1 MSVNTMDINDVY
13 QVLNDLH
20 EQATGQKA
28 IAPTDTASFVS
39 MANTTLQ
46 AGTDVVFNALMQMV
60 SRTIFS
66 VRPYSRKFGGLERS
80 AEEWGAI
87 VRKISI
93 ADTPAE
99 QDEAFFGD
107 ALVDGQSVD
116 HYKIKKSNILEM
128 RYYGSNAYQNRY
140 TVYEDQI
147 KAAFTSPAQLGSFLT
162 LQTQNASDKWEQWLE
177 ELTRGLLANTIG
189 AKIQLNNGVIHLLT
203 EYNAA
208 TELSLTAKTVY
219 QPDNFAPFMRWV
231 YARVKTIARLMSNR
245 SNLFQV
251 EITGKPI
258 MRHTDA
264 RDLKMYMT
272 SSAMDQMETQVMAT
286 TFNDNYLQLADREY
300 VDYWQNIESPTG
312 ISVTPSW
319 INAAGAVQTA
329 ESAVTANNIFGV
341 LFDRDAMAYNHY
353 LDRTAVTPL
362 NAAGLYY
369 NVFQHSRV
377 QFMSDLTEKAVVL
390 LLD

>member
-66 VRPYSRKFGGLERS
+66 IRPYSRKFGGLERS

-147 KAAFTSPAQLGSFLT
+147 KAAFTSPAQFGSFLT

-189 AKIQLNNGVIHLLT
+189 AKVQLNNGVIHLLT
-203 EYNAA
+203 EYNTA
-208 TELSLTAKTVY
+208 TGLSLTATTVY

-251 EITGKPI
+251 EVTGKPI

-286 TFNDNYLQLADREY
+286 TFNDNYLQMADREY
-300 VDYWQNIESPTG
+300 VDYWQNIESPNQ

-329 ESAVTANNIFGV
+329 EAAVTANNIFGV

-377 QFMSDLTEKAVVL
+377 QFMSDLTEKAVIL

>member
-13 QVLNDLH
+13 RVLNDLH

-28 IAPTDTASFVS
+28 LAPTDTASFVS
-39 MANTTLQ
+39 QANTTLQ

-60 SRTIFS
+60 GRTIFS
-66 VRPYSRKFGGLERS
+66 VRPYSRKFAGLERS

-99 QDEAFFGD
+99 SSEAFFGD
-107 ALVDGQSVD
+107 VLTDGQSVD

-128 RYYGSNAYQNRY
+128 RYYGSNAYQDHY
-140 TVYEDQI
+140 TVYEEQI

-189 AKIQLNNGVIHLLT
+189 AKVQLGNGVIHLLT
-203 EYNAA
+203 EYN
-208 TELSLTAKTVY
+208 TQTGLSLTATTVY

-231 YARVKTIARLMSNR
+231 YARVKTLARLMSNR

-251 EITGKPI
+251 EVTDKPI
-258 MRHTDA
+258 MRHTEA

-272 SSAMDQMETQVMAT
+272 SAAMDQMETMVLSN
-286 TFNDNYLQLADREY
+286 TFNDNYLQMADREY
-300 VDYWQNIESPTG
+300 VDYWQNIESPDQ
-312 ISVTPSW
+312 IRVIPSW
-319 INAAGAVQTA
+319 IDANGEV
-329 ESAVTANNIFGV
+329 VTGGETLSVSKIFGV
-341 LFDRDAMAYNHY
+341 MFDRDALAYNHY
-353 LDRTAVTPL
+353 LDRTSVTPL
-362 NAAGLYY
+362 NSAGLYFNTY
-369 NVFQHSRV
+369 LHSRI
-377 QFMSDLTEKAVVL
+377 QFMSDLTEKFIVMVL
-390 LLD
+390 D

>member
-13 QVLNDLH
+13 RVLNDLH

-66 VRPYSRKFGGLERS
+66 IRPYSRKFGGLEKS

-99 QDEAFFGD
+99 QSEAFFGD
-107 ALVDGQSVD
+107 VLVDGQSVD
-116 HYKIKKSNILEM
+116 HYKIKKSNVLEM

-140 TVYEDQI
+140 TVYEEQI

-189 AKIQLNNGVIHLLT
+189 AKKQLDNGVIHLLT
-203 EYNAA
+203 EYN
-208 TELSLTAKTVY
+208 TQTGLSLTATTVY

-251 EITGKPI
+251 EVTGKPI

-272 SSAMDQMETQVMAT
+272 SAAMDQMETMVLSN

-300 VDYWQNIESPTG
+300 VDYWQNIESPDR
-312 ISVTPSW
+312 ISVIPSW
-319 INAAGAVQTA
+319 INANGKVATGEETLPV
-329 ESAVTANNIFGV
+329 NNIFGV
-341 LFDRDAMAYNHY
+341 MFDRDALGYNHY

-362 NAAGLYY
+362 NAGGLYY

-377 QFMSDLTEKAVVL
+377 QFMSDLTEKFVL
-390 LLD
+390 LLLD

>member
-13 QVLNDLH
+13 RVLNDLH

-28 IAPTDTASFVS
+28 LAPTDTASFVS

-46 AGTDVVFNALMQMV
+46 AGTDIVFNALMQMV

-66 VRPYSRKFGGLERS
+66 IRPYSRKFAGLEKT

-99 QDEAFFGD
+99 SSEAFFGD

-116 HYKIKKSNILEM
+116 HYKVRKSNILEM
-128 RYYGSNAYQNRY
+128 RYYGSNAYENVY
-140 TVYEDQI
+140 TVYEEQI

-189 AKIQLNNGVIHLLT
+189 AKKQLDNGVIHLLT
-203 EYNAA
+203 EYN
-208 TELSLTAKTVY
+208 TQTGLSLTATTVY

-251 EITGKPI
+251 EVTGKPI

-272 SSAMDQMETQVMAT
+272 SAAMDQMETMVLSN
-286 TFNDNYLQLADREY
+286 TFNDNYLQMADREY
-300 VDYWQNIESPTG
+300 VDYWQNIESPDQ
-312 ISVTPSW
+312 IRVIPSW
-319 INAAGAVQTA
+319 IDANGEV
-329 ESAVTANNIFGV
+329 VTGGETLSVSNIFGV
-341 LFDRDAMAYNHY
+341 MFDRDALGYNHY

-362 NAAGLYY
+362 NAGGLYY
-369 NVFQHSRV
+369 NVFQHSRA
-377 QFMSDLTEKAVVL
+377 QFMSDLSEKFVL
-390 LLD
+390 LLLD

>member
-46 AGTDVVFNALMQMV
+46 AGTDIVFKAMMQMV
-60 SRTIFS
+60 GRTIFS
-66 VRPYSRKFGGLERS
+66 IRPYSRKFAGLERS

-107 ALVDGQSVD
+107 VLVDGQSVD
-116 HYKIKKSNILEM
+116 HYKIKKSNVLETH
-128 RYYGSNAYQNRY
+128 YYGSNAYKNHY

-203 EYNAA
+203 EYNTA
-208 TELSLTAKTVY
+208 TGLSLTATTVY

-272 SSAMDQMETQVMAT
+272 SSAMDQMETMVMST
-286 TFNDNYLQLADREY
+286 TFNDNYLQMADREY
-300 VDYWQNIESPTG
+300 VDYWQNIEAPNQ

-319 INAAGAVQTA
+319 INASGAVQTA

-341 LFDRDAMAYNHY
+341 MFDRDAMAYNHY
-353 LDRTAVTPL
+353 LDRTSVTPI
-362 NAAGLYY
+362 NSAGLYY